1 MEEQSSPDCEDRHKV
16 IRCPYWW
23 KIKIGDGDALYGK
36 FLTES
41 AAQEVAFLL
50 RREFRNGEYLAQAR
64 IADLE
69 ARLATAEAEV
79 VRLREPWQPIETAPK
94 DGVFVLITDGDVVQI
109 GYYED
114 HLTAWRSDADQCRL
128 WSDPTHWQ
136 PLPAPPE
143 RAGK

>member
-69 ARLATAEAEV
+69 ARLAMLEVELKTATGKKSATPTE
-79 VRLREPWQPIETAPK
+79 R
-94 DGVFVLITDGDVVQI
+94 DG
-109 GYYED
+109 
-114 HLTAWRSDADQCRL
+114 
-128 WSDPTHWQ
+128 
-136 PLPAPPE
+136 E
-143 RAGK
+143 R